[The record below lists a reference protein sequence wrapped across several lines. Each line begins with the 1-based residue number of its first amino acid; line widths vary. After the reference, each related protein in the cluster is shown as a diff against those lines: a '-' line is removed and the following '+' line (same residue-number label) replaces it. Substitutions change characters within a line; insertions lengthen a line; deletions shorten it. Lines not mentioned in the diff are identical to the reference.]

1 MKKMLFT
8 ILTIGTM
15 VPAAAS
21 AQDVPL
27 GTPVDTARMSV
38 RGVTPATRERILE
51 LRQRADEV
59 RARALPRMRAL
70 ERTAEPRMRVLER
83 SVEPRARVLERSV
96 EPRRQE
102 LMRRLQV
109 EQARRA
115 GEVRRLAPEMAER
128 RMLMER
134 EVAGLRRSNLS
145 EKQREK
151 IREIQ
156 QDHAEKM
163 RKLNEDMQKKMREVI
178 DDN

>member
-1 MKKMLFT
+1 MKKMLFA
-8 ILTIGTM
+8 ILTVGTM
-15 VPAAAS
+15 IPAAAS

-59 RARALPRMRAL
+59 RARAVPRMRAL
-70 ERTAEPRMRVLER
+70 ERSVEPRVRVLER
-83 SVEPRARVLERSV
+83 SVQPRMREAQRQMLVER
-96 EPRRQE
+96 
-102 LMRRLQV
+102 
-109 EQARRA
+109 ARRA
-115 GEVRRLAPEMAER
+115 DEVRRLAPQMAER
-128 RMLMER
+128 RMLLER
-134 EVAGLRRSNLS
+134 EVDGVRRAMPLRSPAMNNLS

-156 QDHAEKM
+156 KDHAEKM